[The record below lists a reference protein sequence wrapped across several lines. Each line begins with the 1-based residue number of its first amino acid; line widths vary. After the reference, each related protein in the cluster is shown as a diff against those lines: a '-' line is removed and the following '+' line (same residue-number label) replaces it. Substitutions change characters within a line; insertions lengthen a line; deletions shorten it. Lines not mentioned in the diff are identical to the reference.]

1 MKVSSVTMPEKPF
14 QILRDKDTCTIEFYD
29 NVKSVPTV
37 DGVTGCE
44 IPSWDFEKY
53 TLKETYSPGLSAEIE
68 ADYATWLQKA
78 KDAELTAESQKVRD
92 YRDNLLNTCDTVY
105 CNAERWSAMTTD
117 QQKAWTAY
125 KDALRDVPEQDGFPY
140 TVNWPTMPKVTEE
153 ESK

>member
-53 TLKETYSPGLSAEIE
+53 ALKEAYSPSLAAEIA

-78 KDAELTAESQKVRD
+78 KDAELTSESQKVRG

-105 CNAERWSAMTTD
+105 CNAERWAAMTAE
-117 QQKAWTAY
+117 QQQAWVAY
-125 KDALRDVPEQDGFPY
+125 KQALRDVPTQAGSPY
-140 TVNWPTMPKVTEE
+140 TVNWPAMPAEGGTT
-153 ESK
+153 

>member
-14 QILRDKDTCTIEFYD
+14 QILRDKNNCTIEFYD
-29 NVKSVPTV
+29 NVQSTKTV
-37 DGVTGCE
+37 DGITGRE

-53 TLKETYSPGLSAEIE
+53 ALKEAYSPSLAAEIA

-140 TVNWPTMPKVTEE
+140 TVNWPAMPAEGGAT
-153 ESK
+153 

>member
-78 KDAELTAESQKVRD
+78 KDAELTSESQKVRD

-105 CNAERWSAMTTD
+105 CNAERWAAMTAE
-117 QQKAWTAY
+117 QQQAWVAY
-125 KDALRDVPEQDGFPY
+125 KQALRDVPTQAGFPY
-140 TVNWPTMPKVTEE
+140 TVNWPAMPAEGGTT
-153 ESK
+153 

>member
-78 KDAELTAESQKVRD
+78 KDAELTSESQKVRD

-105 CNAERWSAMTTD
+105 CNAERWAAMTAD

-125 KDALRDVPEQDGFPY
+125 KDALRDVPEQGGFPY
-140 TVNWPTMPKVTEE
+140 TVNWPAMPAEGGTT
-153 ESK
+153 

>member
-14 QILRDKDTCTIEFYD
+14 QILRDKNNCTIEFYD

-44 IPSWDFEKY
+44 IQSCDFEKY

-78 KDAELTAESQKVRD
+78 KDAELAVEAEKVRN

-105 CNAERWSAMTTD
+105 CNAELWAAMTAD
-117 QQKAWTAY
+117 QQQAWATY
-125 KDALRDVPEQDGFPY
+125 KQALRGVPAQEGFPY
-140 TVNWPTMPKVTEE
+140 TVNWPVMPAEGGAT
-153 ESK
+153 